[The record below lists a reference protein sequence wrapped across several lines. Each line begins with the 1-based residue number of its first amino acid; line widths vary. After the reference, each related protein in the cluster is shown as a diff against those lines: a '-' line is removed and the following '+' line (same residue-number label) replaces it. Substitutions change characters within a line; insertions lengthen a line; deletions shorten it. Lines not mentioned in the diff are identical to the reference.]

1 MEDSGSLPPRPR
13 PSIPARLAG
22 AGARA
27 GQRAAELTGIDN
39 ALQLAAEEAIVRAAQ
54 SPAAERAL
62 VRVLQGPAVLEAAA
76 GALNSEQV
84 EEAIVA
90 AIDSEMID
98 RVWAELL
105 DSDEIQRLIERIADA
120 PEIRAAITQ
129 QGLGLIDD
137 IGRQLARVA
146 KRLDDGLERIVRR
159 LTRRKPRA
167 ESPPQAGAITRALAF
182 VVDVLILDAILIGIS
197 AGIALVAGAF
207 GISGDPQR
215 SVVVV
220 GAGVWLITGAVYLVA
235 FWGLSG
241 QTPGMRFLDI
251 RLDARGTRRIGPRR
265 AVRRLIGLGI
275 SALAARDPAARDRLL
290 GPPPRA
296 ARPDG
301 RDRGALRN
309 AARYSRFQPPPRK
322 RLSRPPARR
331 GLNVFGPRSGV
342 GSRAASSALMF
353 SVTRFS
359 LVRWTSGASTKRSSR
374 LAVSITMPSRMR
386 SR

>member
-146 KRLDDGLERIVRR
+146 RRLDDGLERIVCR
-159 LTRRKPRA
+159 LTRRKPRT

-215 SVVVV
+215 SVVVA
-220 GAGVWLITGAVYLVA
+220 GAGVWLITGAFYLVA

-251 RLDARGTRRIGPRR
+251 RLDASGHAPDRPAPRR
-265 AVRRLIGLGI
+265 QAPDRTRALGPGPGNT
-275 SALAARDPAARDRLL
+275 AARNRLL
-290 GPPPRA
+290 APPPRA
-296 ARPDG
+296 PRPHG
-301 RDRGALRN
+301 GHRGPLR
-309 AARYSRFQPPPRK
+309 AAAYSRFQPPPRK

-342 GSRAASSALMF
+342 ASRAACSAVMF

-374 LAVSITMPSRMR
+374 LAVSITMPSRMC

>member
-1 MEDSGSLPPRPR
+1 MAGPRRPPPRSFFAPIQVEDSGSLPPRPR

-159 LTRRKPRA
+159 LTRRKPRT

-215 SVVVV
+215 SVVVA
-220 GAGVWLITGAVYLVA
+220 GAGVWLITGAFYLVA

-251 RLDARGTRRIGPRR
+251 RLDASGTRRIGPRR
-265 AVRRLIGLGI
+265 AVKRLIGLGL
-275 SALAARDPAARDRLL
+275 SALALGIPLL
-290 GPPPRA
+290 GIVF
-296 ARPDG
+296 
-301 RDRGALRN
+301 
-309 AARYSRFQPPPRK
+309 SRR
-322 RLSRPPARR
+322 RR
-331 GLNVFGPRSGV
+331 GLPDRMADTEVLYEPRLT
-342 GSRAASSALMF
+342 RASSL
-353 SVTRFS
+353 RPE
-359 LVRWTSGASTKRSSR
+359 SG
-374 LAVSITMPSRMR
+374 
-386 SR
+386 